1 MEEGKV
7 GNVGRERRGEGKGD
21 GKRRQEE
28 RGRRKVGKEEEECR
42 QKGRKRRGAKEGTK
56 RSERRVVYF
65 LFPLFP
71 DSLSHF

>member
-1 MEEGKV
+1 MGEGKV
-7 GNVGRERRGEGKGD
+7 GNVGRERRGEGKG
-21 GKRRQEE
+21 E
-28 RGRRKVGKEEEECR
+28 GRRK
-42 QKGRKRRGAKEGTK
+42 GRGEKEGTE